1 MTKTQLSILFALM
14 GCGLVLGSALAGSD
28 LVNSAKA
35 QAEARRAEVDL
46 QARQAQLDLE
56 MYQREL
62 RQAELDAREKAL
74 LQQLATKQSV
84 LVELSR
90 KRQAD
95 LEREIMLI
103 RIGSLSLTGL
113 LAVGGS
119 VSLAVVIRHFSI
131 RRDKKSLLERGSV
144 QAYAAAR
151 MKGLERE
158 QPIEVRRGY
167 VLEVGVFETLPSG
180 FRGALIRL
188 KKLGPTRPV
197 TFEIS
202 VYAEDMDVEPDWI
215 QEYIYVPDNNTNVI
229 TFELTPRLIGQ
240 KEIRVEF
247 YHQRHWLGQ
256 IRFEVEVVKAPELVQ
271 A

>member
-1 MTKTQLSILFALM
+1 VTKTQLSILFALM

-46 QARQAQLDLE
+46 QARQAQLDLA
-56 MYQREL
+56 MYQLE
-62 RQAELDAREKAL
+62 
-74 LQQLATKQSV
+74 LQQAQHKQATVHLQELTTLQSARV
-84 LVELSR
+84 KLLRE
-90 KRQAD
+90 RQAD